1 MIYPVT
7 DRDAFKVLFAATNPR
22 FAERI
27 SQATS
32 GWISLSEAQ
41 RQNADEGFR
50 LGELMHHSIRGWA
63 VLNGMPSAG
72 APGWFTLFAG
82 NRHDALAAAEEW
94 YGQDTERREVIERRP
109 GSFAA

>member
-1 MIYPVT
+1 MIYPIS

-27 SQATS
+27 SQAAT
-32 GWISLSEAQ
+32 GRISRSEAQ
-41 RQNADEGFR
+41 RQNAEEGFQ

-72 APGWFTLFAG
+72 APGWFTLFTG
-82 NRHDALAAAEEW
+82 TRHDALAAAEGWHGE
-94 YGQDTERREVIERRP
+94 DAERREVIERRP

>member
-1 MIYPVT
+1 MIYPVA
-7 DRDAFKVLFAATNPR
+7 DRDAFKVLFAATNPH

-32 GWISLSEAQ
+32 RRISPSEAQ
-41 RQNADEGFR
+41 RQNAEEGFR
-50 LGELMHHSIRGWA
+50 LEELVHHSVRGWA

-72 APGWFTLFAG
+72 APGWFTPFSG
-82 NRHDALAAAEEW
+82 NRHDALAAAEDWHE
-94 YGQDTERREVIERRP
+94 QDAARREVIERRP